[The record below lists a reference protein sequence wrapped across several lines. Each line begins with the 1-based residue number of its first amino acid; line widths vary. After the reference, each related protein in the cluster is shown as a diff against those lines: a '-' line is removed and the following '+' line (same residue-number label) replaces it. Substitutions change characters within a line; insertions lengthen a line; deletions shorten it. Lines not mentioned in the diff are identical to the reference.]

1 MFVWLILAAKCWLS
15 ISLKASNQRGLHESL
30 HWVGDR
36 LEARALG
43 LLVESPKRTGRASGK
58 DSALYD
64 SAEYHHSIYLHTMMM
79 MKIWICILLP
89 ACCWHHHGHPKHFPR
104 PLSKDAQISSSR
116 RPFTTSFP
124 SRLRLRGPATLR
136 HPAQGVFKS
145 LQKTLPC
152 KSLISPTCLDSVQ
165 CSLFS
170 CFQQMPCC
178 SKDKTPG
185 LEKDCTTGKWFCTP
199 AAFPLASRGLQ
210 AHV

>member
-79 MKIWICILLP
+79 MKIWKYEYVSSCLPVADITMVILNISLAPSQKMLRFHPP
-89 ACCWHHHGHPKHFPR
+89 AALLRRRSRHVYVSEAPPR
-104 PLSKDAQISSSR
+104 S
-116 RPFTTSFP
+116 
-124 SRLRLRGPATLR
+124 ATLLK
-136 HPAQGVFKS
+136 VF
-145 LQKTLPC
+145 LNPC
-152 KSLISPTCLDSVQ
+152 KKPPPAKVLSLRRV
-165 CSLFS
+165 
-170 CFQQMPCC
+170 
-178 SKDKTPG
+178 
-185 LEKDCTTGKWFCTP
+185 
-199 AAFPLASRGLQ
+199 
-210 AHV
+210 

>member
-1 MFVWLILAAKCWLS
+1 MRMDIRWW
-15 ISLKASNQRGLHESL
+15 
-30 HWVGDR
+30 
-36 LEARALG
+36 
-43 LLVESPKRTGRASGK
+43 
-58 DSALYD
+58 
-64 SAEYHHSIYLHTMMM
+64 EYEDEFMMM
-79 MKIWICILLP
+79 RIWGWIYPPHC
-89 ACCWHHHGHPKHFPR
+89 CCWHHHGHPKHFPR

-145 LQKTLPC
+145 LQKTSPC

-170 CFQQMPCC
+170 CFQQMSCC